1 MNLASSSK
9 WFTKRK
15 SSLTS
20 NLPKSMSIR
29 EISKYLFLWTASHDN
44 SSFQKK
50 PNILQRYNKCSR
62 DSSSS
67 LQKVPKGD
75 SMILNLYSF
84 VFVKIMR
91 FNNLYWNYLSFVSNV
106 TSKAKEYLFP
116 IHGEIR
122 ISIFKFSLGGLF
134 MRSKLFV

>member
-29 EISKYLFLWTASHDN
+29 EISKYYFSEPLATITALSKRN
-44 SSFQKK
+44 L
-50 PNILQRYNKCSR
+50 I
-62 DSSSS
+62 SS

-84 VFVKIMR
+84 AFVKIMR
-91 FNNLYWNYLSFVSNV
+91 FNNLY
-106 TSKAKEYLFP
+106 
-116 IHGEIR
+116 
-122 ISIFKFSLGGLF
+122 
-134 MRSKLFV
+134 